1 MVYSAGLNQSISLVI
16 IAGTVISILLRQ
28 TDTDKGKDACLVVVL
43 PRTPCVEMLA
53 HAQLK
58 GMHMTDDCEQ
68 REQMFRGTVIHIVRK
83 QPVRLY
89 NIHNLLHT
97 IPVKFVHIVVE

>member
-1 MVYSAGLNQSISLVI
+1 MVV